1 MTPRTAQQ
9 AQQQAET
16 AMMNRLFRAPHP
28 AWLFLAIVVVSLL
41 AGIVANRLILT
52 PDAGLLGL
60 IAFALPVVVAAF
72 LTRPL
77 AEALG
82 GKMYLRRAALLGL
95 IGLGLV
101 LLTAFAAL
109 LIPGSSMV
117 RYLLVGWASTLWL
130 RQAVLM
136 ALSHS
141 SPLRSFPAVVIQPI
155 LGFAVLP
162 LFPSIFP
169 LTVGDWLVGLLAS
182 AAFYAAGLVFTLVA
196 VIPVERASGVDGLS
210 MMRYSIDHM
219 TEKGSEG
226 KEEMEAFFASFA
238 NRVTVPAGLLSV
250 EREGTRPV
258 LVVVASLHPGPYG
271 RLGGSDLPAKL
282 QEALA
287 GRADVIVPHGP
298 STHDQN
304 PATSEEAAKL
314 ATWVGETLP
323 QVVPR
328 DGASRFVRVSRGG
341 VSVGCQIFDDTAFLL
356 ATRAPEPTDD
366 IDFATGFAAL
376 AAAREAGVR
385 GAMLADAHNSI
396 APGSGAMVFGTE
408 ESYALLEAT
417 REAVREARNQVG
429 DGLRIGVASDTSL
442 VDPDRGL
449 GPGGIQALVAEID
462 GQKTAYLLY
471 DGNNMVPDLRDKLLG
486 NIEDLVDEAEVLTSD
501 NHIVNNSLPGYNPVG
516 WRTDHGAL
524 AQATRAAVEGALES
538 LAPASVGAHT
548 GLLKDVAV
556 WGHQT
561 AVRLT
566 TAISS
571 SLSTIRINAAVTFL
585 LAAAIS
591 GLGLALIP

>member
-1 MTPRTAQQ
+1 
-9 AQQQAET
+9 
-16 AMMNRLFRAPHP
+16 MMSRLFRAPHP
-28 AWLFLAIVVVSLL
+28 AWLFLAILLLSLL
-41 AGIVANRLILT
+41 TGYLANGALLT
-52 PDAGLLGL
+52 RDALLLGL
-60 IAFALPVVVAAF
+60 VAFALPVVVAAL
-72 LTRPL
+72 LTKPL

-95 IGLGLV
+95 FGLGLV
-101 LLTAFAAL
+101 FLAALAAL

-117 RYLLVGWASTLWL
+117 RYLLVAWASTLWL

-141 SPLRSFPAVVIQPI
+141 SPLRSFPAVAIQPM

-162 LFPSIFP
+162 LFPLFFP
-169 LTVGDWLVGLLAS
+169 LTPGDWLVGLLAG

-196 VIPVERASGVDGLS
+196 VIPLERASGVDGLS
-210 MMRYSIDHM
+210 MMRYSLDHM

-226 KEEMEAFFASFA
+226 TEEMEAFFASFA
-238 NRVTVPAGLLSV
+238 NHVTVPAGLLVV
-250 EREGTRPV
+250 ERKGTRPV

-271 RLGGSDLPAKL
+271 RLGGSDLPTKL
-282 QEALA
+282 QDAL
-287 GRADVIVPHGP
+287 GTDADVIVPHGP

-304 PATSEEAAKL
+304 PATTEEAGKL
-314 ATWVGETLP
+314 AVWVRESLGQIAP
-323 QVVPR
+323 H
-328 DGASRFVRVSRGG
+328 DGASRFVRVTRGG
-341 VSVGCQIFDDTAFLL
+341 VSVGCQIFDDTALLL

-366 IDFATGFAAL
+366 IDFATGYAAL
-376 AAAREAGVR
+376 AVAREEGVR

-417 REAVREARNQVG
+417 RVAVREAKQQVG
-429 DGLRIGVASDTSL
+429 NGLRVGVASEKSL

-449 GPGGIQALVAEID
+449 GPRGIQALVAEVD
-462 GQKTAYLLY
+462 GQKTAYLLF
-471 DGNNMVPDLRDKLLG
+471 DGNNMVPDLREKLLES
-486 NIEDLVDEAEVLTSD
+486 IADLVDEAEVLTSD
-501 NHIVNNSLPGYNPVG
+501 NHIVNNTLPGYNPVG
-516 WRTDHGAL
+516 WRTDHDAL
-524 AQATRAAVEGALES
+524 ARATRVAVEGALTS
-538 LAPASVGAHT
+538 LAPATVGGYT

-566 TAISS
+566 TAINS

-591 GLGLALIP
+591 VLGLAVIP